1 MVEFNEIHNVV
12 YESGDAGAYYVG
24 RDWTQ
29 RGNIL
34 RHNFW
39 HDIVGGTGYGGM
51 TIYLDDQHL
60 WSHDLRQRVRTLQPG
75 RVYRR
80 RG

>member
-1 MVEFNEIHNVV
+1 MALSAGGNDHIVELNEIHNVV

-24 RDWTQ
+24 RDWTG

-51 TIYLDDQHL
+51 TIYLDDQHCG
-60 WSHDLRQRVRTLQPG
+60 S
-75 RVYRR
+75 
-80 RG
+80 